1 MGLTLEK
8 VVPWG
13 RSLVE
18 YQRMFVLTP
27 ADLQR
32 RIIDCGAGP
41 ASFNAEMTEQGYSVV
56 SCDPIYQFAAA
67 EIAQRIDETYPIIL
81 SGVAAHLDR
90 YCWHDI
96 ANPDQLGKVRMA
108 AMRQFLADF
117 PTGFAAGRYCAAAL
131 PTLPFPDQA
140 FDLALCS
147 HLLFTYSDQ
156 LSLEFHRAAIA
167 EICRIAQEVRIFP
180 LLKISGELSPHLPIL
195 QSELIQQGYSAIV
208 QTVPYEFQKNGNQ
221 LLQILVKPKN

>member
-13 RSLVE
+13 RSLSE
-18 YQRMFVLTP
+18 YQRMFALTP

-32 RIIDCGAGP
+32 RIIDCGGGP

-56 SCDPIYQFAAA
+56 SCDPIYQFSAAA
-67 EIAQRIDETYPIIL
+67 IAQRIDETYPIIL
-81 SGVAAHLDR
+81 SGVAANLDS
-90 YCWHDI
+90 YCWQDI
-96 ANPDQLGKVRMA
+96 TNPTQLGEVRMA

-117 PTGFAAGRYCAAAL
+117 STEFTAGRYCAAAL
-131 PTLPFPDQA
+131 PTLPFPDKA

-156 LSLEFHRAAIA
+156 LSLEFHRAAIT
-167 EICRIAQEVRIFP
+167 EMCRVAQEVRIFP
-180 LLKISGELSPHLPIL
+180 LLKISGEPSPHLPIL
-195 QSELIQQGYSAIV
+195 QRELIQQGYSAIA
-208 QTVPYEFQKNGNQ
+208 QPVPYEFQKNGNQ
-221 LLQILVKPKN
+221 LLQIQPNF